1 LPADSRTGAT
11 ELMRV
16 LFLTHNYP
24 RHPGD
29 VAGAFLHPL
38 AVALRQRGVD
48 VRVIAPSDRG
58 EAGEAELDGVPVR
71 RVRYAIA
78 KHETLAYTG
87 NMAGALRSISG
98 IRAFTGM
105 LEAFRREVHAEL
117 HGMSDALVHAHWWIP
132 AGAAVP
138 PGYRHLITCHG
149 TDVRLLDGALPFR
162 WVGSRVLRRA
172 TMVTTVSPT
181 LAGVIARRTG
191 RTLPDDQVQP
201 MPVADI
207 PRPRSTGGGGIVV
220 LGRLSAQKRV
230 DLALA
235 GYAEARRRGVT
246 TPMVIVGEGT
256 IRHELEQQARTMGL
270 EPHVQFRG
278 AVTPNA
284 VPGVLAAADC
294 LLMPAKAEGLGLAAA
309 EALMQGVP
317 VIACDDGG
325 GVLDVVPREGGGR
338 VVRPTAEGI
347 ADGII
352 AVMADEGA
360 GEAALRSGL
369 AWRDM
374 LSPDHVADRCLDWYR
389 RVLAA

>member
-1 LPADSRTGAT
+1 
-11 ELMRV
+11 MRV

-38 AVALRQRGVD
+38 AVALRTRDVD

-58 EAGEAELDGVPVR
+58 EVGESELDGVPVR

-78 KHETLAYTG
+78 KHETLAYSG
-87 NMAGALRSISG
+87 NMASALHSVSG

-117 HGMSDALVHAHWWIP
+117 HGVPDALVHAHWWIP
-132 AGAAVP
+132 GGAAVP
-138 PGYRHLITCHG
+138 AGYRHLITCHG

-162 WVGSRVLRRA
+162 WIGSRVLRRA

-181 LAGVIARRTG
+181 LAAVIARRTG
-191 RTLPDDQVQP
+191 RAMPDDQVQP
-201 MPVADI
+201 MPVASI

-220 LGRLSAQKRV
+220 LGRLSAQKRI
-230 DLALA
+230 DLALR
-235 GYAEARRRGVT
+235 GYAEARTRGVVA
-246 TPMVIVGEGT
+246 PMVIVGDGPV
-256 IRHELEQQARTMGL
+256 RASLEKLRSTLGL
-270 EPHVQFRG
+270 DAHVQFRG
-278 AVTPNA
+278 AVTPGQ
-284 VPGVLAAADC
+284 VPEVFSTADC

-317 VIACDDGG
+317 VVACEDGG
-325 GVLDVVPREGGGR
+325 GVLDVVPKDGGGR
-338 VVRPTAEGI
+338 VVAATEDGIAEGI
-347 ADGII
+347 VAVLGDG
-352 AVMADEGA
+352 EA
-360 GEAALRSGL
+360 GEAALRAGL
-369 AWRDM
+369 AWRDL
-374 LSPDHVADRCLDWYR
+374 LSPDQVAERCLGWYR

>member
-1 LPADSRTGAT
+1 
-11 ELMRV
+11 MRV

-38 AVALRQRGVD
+38 AVALRRRDVD

-58 EAGEAELDGVPVR
+58 QDGETVLDGVPIR

-87 NMAGALRSISG
+87 NMATAMRSVSG

-117 HGMSDALVHAHWWIP
+117 RGVPDALVHAHWWIP
-132 AGAAVP
+132 AGASVP

-149 TDVRLLDGALPFR
+149 TDIRLLDGALPFR
-162 WVGSRVLRRA
+162 WIGARVLRRA
-172 TMVTTVSPT
+172 PMVTTVSPT
-181 LAGVIARRTG
+181 LAAVIARRTG

-201 MPVADI
+201 MPVPDI
-207 PRPRSTGGGGIVV
+207 PRPRTTGGGGIVV

-230 DLALA
+230 DLALT
-235 GYAEARRRGVT
+235 GYAAARIRGVVA
-246 TPMVIVGEGT
+246 PLVIVGDGPV
-256 IRHELEQQARTMGL
+256 RASLEALCTSLRLDG
-270 EPHVQFRG
+270 HVQFRG
-278 AVTPNA
+278 AVTPEQ
-284 VPGVLAAADC
+284 VPEILSRADC

-317 VIACDDGG
+317 VIACQDGG
-325 GVLDVVPREGGGR
+325 GVLDVVPSDGGGR
-338 VVRPTAEGI
+338 IVTPTADGV
-347 ADGII
+347 ADGILSVLDD
-352 AVMADEGA
+352 AGA
-360 GEAALRSGL
+360 GDAALRAGL
-369 AWRDM
+369 AWRDL